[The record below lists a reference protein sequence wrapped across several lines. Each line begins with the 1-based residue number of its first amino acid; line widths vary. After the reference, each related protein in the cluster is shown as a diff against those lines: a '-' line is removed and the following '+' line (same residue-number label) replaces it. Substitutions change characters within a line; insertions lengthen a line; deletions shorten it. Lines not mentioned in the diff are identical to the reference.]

1 MEPAFILDFM
11 REVVIVSRLSPSE
24 CILIWVKVAVESKL
38 SVLLILS
45 SRARL
50 LHATGSF
57 ADLRNSSCP

>member
-1 MEPAFILDFM
+1 MEPPFILNFM

-24 CILIWVKVAVESKL
+24 CSLIWVKVAVESKL

-50 LHATGSF
+50 
-57 ADLRNSSCP
+57 

>member
-1 MEPAFILDFM
+1 MEAEVEPAFILDFM

-38 SVLLILS
+38 SVLLFLS

-50 LHATGSF
+50 
-57 ADLRNSSCP
+57 